1 MKQALRS
8 RAAAAAIL
16 VALCGGTAF
25 VATPAAAAGTFVLPV
40 YAPHEML
47 QRFELLGSA
56 TPGRT
61 VIYRVHGLPGGQA
74 TVDIPGIATK
84 WPLKEVSAGVYEG
97 EFPIAP
103 SYNPSAFMGAVAT
116 LQVQGRFVD
125 ARVGTA
131 GLSVNPPFEGTVVAN
146 GGYNRYDPPRPGGV
160 VARDRRGPDIVEVSP
175 ANGERV
181 RDRRNTRVTARFSDD
196 ASGVGSVN
204 LRVDGRDVTN
214 ASRIDNGRID
224 YRADLAPGRHTAELA
239 VRDQAGNLT
248 RRSWTF
254 EVEDN
259 RRYGYQ
265 GWDDNRRW

>member
-16 VALCGGTAF
+16 VALCGGAAF
-25 VATPAAAAGTFVLPV
+25 VATPAVAGNFVLPS

-47 QRFELLGSA
+47 QRFEVLGSP
-56 TPGRT
+56 TPGRSVT
-61 VIYRVHGLPGGQA
+61 FRVHGLPGGQA
-74 TVDIPGIATK
+74 TVNVPGIAST
-84 WPLKEVSAGVYEG
+84 WELPEVAPGLYQR
-97 EFPIAP
+97 EFPLAP
-103 SYNPSAFMGAVAT
+103 VHDASAIGRAVAT
-116 LQVQGRFVD
+116 LSVGGRAVE

-131 GLSVNPPFEGTVVAN
+131 GLSVNPPFEGTVAS
-146 GGYNRYDPPRPGGV
+146 GGYVPPRPGGV
-160 VARDRRGPDIVEVSP
+160 VARDRRGPDISDVSP

-181 RDRRNTRVTARFSDD
+181 RDRRNTRITARFSDD
-196 ASGVGSVN
+196 SSGVGSVN

-214 ASRIDNGRID
+214 ASRIDNGRVD

-239 VRDQAGNLT
+239 VRDRAGNLT

-254 EVEDN
+254 EVDDG

-265 GWDDNRRW
+265 GWDDGRRW